1 MQRKETFLEKLIFT
15 IIESTLLK
23 LLVLAVTVGLFAF
36 SIYMIAPS
44 EIVKAKMLP
53 GKDSDSFSVYV
64 DLPKNSAVKATKEVT
79 DCVSQELMKEP
90 AVESISVFI
99 GEGQPLDFAGMVKG
113 SALKSDENEAE
124 VMVNIA
130 RAHERNERS
139 YNLISRVRPVVQE
152 SCSINGANIK
162 FIELPAGPPVLA
174 SIVAEVYGGNSFEK
188 RRDVAYDIAGVL
200 KQQEKLVDVDVLAD
214 EDTYRYGLVL
224 DTNEVLNSGVEL
236 EQVKKMLY
244 IAFEGMGMGYVNSE
258 NAENQIPIFLR
269 LDDSRLLSKDSVKTI
284 EKKLYDLKLMN
295 PMGLMIPMSQ
305 FVKVEKLKQAPT
317 ITSKDLNN
325 MINVIAETD
334 NESQIYPLLD
344 ARSMIME
351 TLTDKYDV
359 ETGSMLNLRLTD
371 KTTGEVFDIVW
382 DGELKVTIDTFI
394 DLGGAFIGALVLIF
408 FLMVVYYHNFGLAGG
423 IVLSSFLSLVGVIF
437 GHYVMDMI
445 TPDPF
450 YLTATSLIGFIGLIG
465 INSRNSL
472 LIIDFAKQLIHD
484 EGHHSHR
491 AIAIATATR
500 AKPILLTVLAIV
512 LASSLLA
519 TDAVFGGLGVAL
531 IGGTIFAYFVSLF
544 FVPIV
549 IQRPLKHYDDT
560 GALDSDFLHSPDET
574 KCDLE

>member
-1 MQRKETFLEKLIFT
+1 MKREETLLEKLIFT
-15 IIESTLLK
+15 ILESWTLK
-23 LLVLAVTVGLFAF
+23 LLVLALTVGLFAF

-44 EIVKAKMLP
+44 QIVKAKMLP

-79 DCVSQELMKEP
+79 DCVAGELMKEP
-90 AVESISVFI
+90 AVETVSVFL

-113 SALKSDENEAE
+113 SALKMDEHEAE
-124 VMVNIA
+124 MMVNIA
-130 RAHERNERS
+130 RAHDRHERS
-139 YNLISRVRPVVQE
+139 YNLISRIRPVVQE
-152 SCSINGANIK
+152 KCSMHGANIK

-174 SIVAEVYGGNSFEK
+174 SIVVEVYGGNSFEK
-188 RRDVAYDIAGVL
+188 RRQVAHEVAQVL
-200 KQQEKLVDVDVLAD
+200 KKQEKLVDVDVLAD
-214 EDTYRYGLVL
+214 EDTYRYGLIL
-224 DTNEVLNSGVEL
+224 DTNAVINSGVEL

-258 NAENQIPIFLR
+258 NAENQIPIYLR
-269 LDDSRLLSKDSVKTI
+269 LDESRLFAKESLKAI
-284 EKKLYDLKLMN
+284 ETKLYNLKLMN

-305 FVKVEKLKQAPT
+305 FVTVKKMKQAPT
-317 ITSKDLNN
+317 MTSKDLNN

-344 ARSMIME
+344 ARSMMME
-351 TLTDKYDV
+351 TLSDTYDV
-359 ETGSMLNLRLTD
+359 KASNMLNLQLTD
-371 KTTGEVFDIVW
+371 KKTGEKFDIIW

-394 DLGGAFIGALVLIF
+394 DLGGAFIGALVLIY
-408 FLMVVYYHNFGLAGG
+408 FLMVIYYHNFSLAGG

-437 GHYVMDMI
+437 GHYVMDII

-484 EGHHSHR
+484 DGYHSHR

-560 GALDSDFLHSPDET
+560 GELDSELLHSPDEIR
-574 KCDLE
+574 EAH